1 MQTRG
6 VRLSLAILFAL
17 ATLTAA
23 YLLVTTHLAS
33 RAGLAAHI
41 VVDGE
46 LQALDQSIAELR
58 TNQQAYVAAGQG
70 EGYWI
75 SRVSDRLAV
84 LRAQLAAAT
93 ERLRSTEARTQ
104 LAHALAKLEDFEQMD
119 RRVREYARGGQRL
132 LASDLIFADGLEM
145 TQAAQTHVARAQA
158 DERTAAWTALRA
170 SDWRQAAVVATTG
183 AAALIVILLLVHPT
197 GRAADAAAAESEAG
211 VRPSPDVLGLTLHD
225 PLVRRGFSEGG
236 PTQPAQEPS
245 PAPGPSPIPM
255 TEAADLCAD
264 LCRVHEPGQ
273 LPELVGRAA
282 RVLDAGGIIVWM
294 ADPDRRELVPTLTH
308 GYSPAALARFGTI
321 PRDADNATAAAFR
334 EAVVK
339 TVAADG
345 PAAGAIV
352 APLVT
357 PSGCV
362 GVMAAEVGDG
372 REHDAGTH
380 ALARIIS
387 AQLAALLGPPPAAA
401 RAARAAEA

>member
-6 VRLSLAILFAL
+6 VRLSLAILFTL
-17 ATLTAA
+17 ATLAAA

-58 TNQQAYVAAGQG
+58 TNQQAYVSAGQG

-93 ERLRSTEARTQ
+93 ERVRSTEARTQ

-145 TQAAQTHVARAQA
+145 TQAAQTHVVRAQA
-158 DERTAAWTALRA
+158 DERSAAWTALRA
-170 SDWRQAAVVATTG
+170 SDRRQVLVVATTG
-183 AAALIVILLLVHPT
+183 AVALIVILLLMPT
-197 GRAADAAAAESEAG
+197 AGRAADAAAAESDEAG
-211 VRPSPDVLGLTLHD
+211 DRTSPDVLGLALNV
-225 PLVRRGFSEGG
+225 P
-236 PTQPAQEPS
+236 PAE
-245 PAPGPSPIPM
+245 PAPGASPAAAPEPISI
-255 TEAADLCAD
+255 TETADLCAE
-264 LCRVHEPGQ
+264 LCRVHQPGQ

-294 ADPDRRELVPTLTH
+294 ADPDRRELLPTLTH

-372 REHDAGTH
+372 REHDAATH

-401 RAARAAEA
+401 RAPRAAEA

>member
-33 RAGLAAHI
+33 RAGLAAHV

-84 LRAQLAAAT
+84 LRAELAAAT
-93 ERLRSTEARTQ
+93 ERVRSTEARTQ

-132 LASDLIFADGLEM
+132 LASDLVFADGLEM
-145 TQAAQTHVARAQA
+145 TQAAQTHIARAQA
-158 DERTAAWTALRA
+158 DERSAAWTALGA
-170 SDWRQAAVVATTG
+170 SDRRQAVVVATTG
-183 AAALIVILLLVHPT
+183 AAALIVVLLLMPAT
-197 GRAADAAAAESEAG
+197 GRGADAAAAEGAEADD
-211 VRPSPDVLGLTLHD
+211 RPSPDVLGLGLNA
-225 PLVRRGFSEGG
+225 PPPQS
-236 PTQPAQEPS
+236 AQERS
-245 PAPGPSPIPM
+245 PAPAPSPIPV

-372 REHDAGTH
+372 RERDVATH